1 MKQKRHFSLLIL
13 CLLFIG
19 SSCSL
24 EKRQHRMGYHL
35 KLRSSHA
42 QPSLVKD
49 SLIPTKEI
57 SLTPLNFVLTERQ
70 ALAELK
76 PPTKPTRVLSV
87 VRQKAHYKTSPQ
99 KEYRQSPILAPNIKE
114 KGKEKREAKET
125 DPEQKTDPW
134 AIIGLVLGLIPT
146 VSLLGVII
154 GFFSLNR
161 IKKNPKLKGQELAK
175 GGIIAGSIYTLIIL
189 AILLST
195 YRE

>member
-24 EKRQHRMGYHL
+24 EKRQHRTGYHL
-35 KLRSSHA
+35 KLRSSHS
-42 QPSLVKD
+42 QPLVKK

-57 SLTPLNFVLTERQ
+57 SLTPLNFVLTERH
-70 ALAELK
+70 AFPELK

-87 VRQKAHYKTSPQ
+87 VRQKAHYKTSSQ

-114 KGKEKREAKET
+114 KEKGKREAKET

>member
-1 MKQKRHFSLLIL
+1 MKQKRHFSLFIL

-24 EKRQHRMGYHL
+24 EKRQHRAGYHL
-35 KLRSSHA
+35 KFRSNNA
-42 QPSLVKD
+42 QPLVKE

-57 SLTPLNFVLTERQ
+57 SLTPQDFVLTEKQ
-70 ALAELK
+70 ALLELK
-76 PPTKPTRVLSV
+76 PPTKPTRGLSV
-87 VRQKAHYKTSPQ
+87 VRKKAHYKTTSQ
-99 KEYRQSPILAPNIKE
+99 KESRQSPILLPNIKE
-114 KGKEKREAKET
+114 REKRAPKET

-134 AIIGLVLGLIPT
+134 AIIALVLGLIPT

-154 GFFSLNR
+154 GFFSLSR
-161 IKKNPKLKGQELAK
+161 IKKNPKLKGRELAK

-189 AILLST
+189 VLLLST

>member
-1 MKQKRHFSLLIL
+1 
-13 CLLFIG
+13 
-19 SSCSL
+19 
-24 EKRQHRMGYHL
+24 MGYHL
-35 KLRSSHA
+35 KFRSNKA
-42 QPSLVKD
+42 QPLVKE

-57 SLTPLNFVLTERQ
+57 SFTPLDFVLTERR

-76 PPTKPTRVLSV
+76 PPT
-87 VRQKAHYKTSPQ
+87 
-99 KEYRQSPILAPNIKE
+99 
-114 KGKEKREAKET
+114 KET

-161 IKKNPKLKGQELAK
+161 IKKNPKLKGQKLAK